1 MMLIRSVRHKIT
13 KHLPKLY
20 VFASTLTLS
29 LAIVNALPRV
39 RQHKQQQRQLRF
51 AEASVDGDLRRM
63 RALHAAGAS
72 VNARI
77 TCCLPLFL
85 AASEGKLEAVRYLL
99 DEGADINAR
108 EKLGDTALSEATY
121 YGRLDVVKELLFRGA
136 DVNAVGKEGTA
147 LDIAIKKN
155 YSDIADL
162 LKHHGAERMCELR
175 KCQ

>member
-1 MMLIRSVRHKIT
+1 MIGLIVRNKIT

-20 VFASTLTLS
+20 AFASTLTLS

-39 RQHKQQQRQLRF
+39 RQQRQQQRQLRF
-51 AEASVDGDLRRM
+51 AEATMDGDLRRM

-72 VNARI
+72 VNARG

-85 AASEGKLEAVRYLL
+85 AAGEGKLGAVRYLL
-99 DEGADINAR
+99 DEGADVNAR
-108 EKLGDTALSEATY
+108 EQVGDTALSEATY

-136 DVNAVGKEGTA
+136 DANAIGNEGTA
-147 LDIAIKKN
+147 LDIATKKK

-162 LKHHGAERMCELR
+162 LKHHGAKQVCELR
-175 KCQ
+175 KCK